1 MKENFAAKLAILL
14 LTAAVSL
21 SAADISSEWTVF
33 GPYYRLMH
41 RLPDELVKNIPEKL
55 KIGRQ
60 TTPARKA
67 NPENGKLDIAALM
80 GKKIPFRAFYVCIP
94 IQSAK
99 GEKMKIGAGADWWM
113 DIYLNGKPVGDT
125 MMNGNVVW
133 PPSGSDFV
141 YDLTLKPGKN
151 LLVIGMIGGGGSQQ
165 LCFQANPKEG
175 AKVKAKMIFGKEKL
189 PALSSV
195 GENWK
200 NGSGKAKFLPKELSV
215 KNGML
220 VLSPK
225 MKAGERRYIAAKLH
239 LEPGKQYCLNWSAW
253 TSSGKPPVMLIQE
266 KENGGVVYYAKEL
279 SNGRNRNGYFFA
291 ENPEPW
297 AILEMRG
304 TGNVELPTVSLKRR
318 IDRSALFQDWRIQRF
333 PAPYGLDHVS
343 GKTVTEHFDFASALP
358 GGSLK
363 VFTITPYWMQRLRVE
378 LEQRFDFKT
387 DGMFTNGNAGVPPEY
402 WTRDKN
408 GLAVR
413 KNSALDI
420 QRALKSDCILIDSVG
435 ASGLTKPM
443 VQTILKAVKQGTGLV
458 VSAFDQPF
466 YPYKDGR
473 GKAATEK
480 LRKLFSDALAQAE
493 TTDTDYVKIAAAGT
507 VKAQFGSY
515 GKGRIVFIESADN
528 VKGYDRFPF
537 EVRAALFGKAVC
549 WASNRVPEVRL
560 NGLQEKDGGLV
571 FTPAGSLSGKVRA
584 EIQFADQECR
594 ILKKTEIQ
602 VKDGTNSVPSGI
614 SEVGQYPTVA
624 VLSRDGKTLDWD
636 LMLIDKAG
644 QKTLKN
650 LKISKQAP
658 IIKGSVEMS
667 RKAVKGETLEV
678 LLKDNA
684 GSVWKRFK
692 QPAKGKIWFS
702 IPTDGIAAVGGT
714 LTVQLKAPDG
724 KVLDQLSAQAVIL
737 DKDDPDNLNFCLGMW
752 GFPINNYPA
761 WLYCDALRRDY
772 NLDFMLTG
780 NTVSQAWAGMKK
792 NIRSGPSGAPGSL
805 YFGQNNKIKGGDHAP
820 ERVLCLSSD
829 ELKNRLK
836 KTIKLISTPLT
847 NIHAK
852 YYFMDHETNLLGYI
866 NKAKPG
872 SDYCFSPTCR
882 ASLRELVKADY
893 GTLEKLNTVWGTS
906 FAKWEDV
913 TPIVLADAIKT
924 ARAPRWIDHRRNMDK
939 VWTDLTKF
947 RIGELRKYDPGARG
961 YIVNLHSAYSSN
973 DSFSGIDYEQLMA
986 CEVGAGSMP
995 ESYINAF
1002 ILPGNRT
1009 LNAQGG
1015 SMWPPSGGAVD
1026 DVQQNSVRSV
1036 RVIWQSILMGQ
1047 GCCLYYLHNFQ
1058 NHGVLLYNDIFMYY
1072 PDLTISPEGKALAD
1086 GLKRI
1091 RQGTDRLLLSASKA
1105 DDSGIAMLYS
1115 RASEHACTFWQAM
1128 NKKDKLAK
1136 ILNPRAQQFEFFA
1149 PAIEESF
1156 RAYSSTASR
1165 LIKAG
1170 GLDDKE
1176 LLILPFAQSIST
1188 EDAEA
1193 IRKFVRNGGTVLADF
1208 RPAVTDQHGAFGKA
1222 GLLDDVFGIRQEL
1235 DWKFAMHN
1243 GPAALNVDG
1252 IKANFKKATFGDKIA
1267 VTTAKAFG
1275 TAGKEKTP
1283 VFLENRF
1290 GKGRAVLL
1298 NFTTSEP
1305 SFRKF
1310 FGAWLG
1316 KIGIPELFKA
1326 EIKDRYWLAER
1337 GKVRTAEIQADKEQ
1351 ETTGDKTATEDAGER
1366 ETLIY
1371 ENSSRPKLYRFTSG
1385 PAEIIGYFA
1394 CRRGFTMGK
1403 GELKMQFTVRN
1414 PGHVYD
1420 LIRSKYLGKTDSWE
1434 MILPIEDVAICAV
1447 LPFEA
1452 QAPKLSQPA
1461 VKTGNG
1467 GALELRFRIDLRKE
1481 AADVRYPVRITLK
1494 NPSGKDLQEY
1504 ARTVTVDKAAAK
1516 VMILLPSDAPNGK
1529 WQITAREVFAGK
1541 TDSVA
1546 FTLDPEK
1553 R

>member
-1 MKENFAAKLAILL
+1 MKNVIRKICWILL
-14 LTAAVSL
+14 FSVSGI
-21 SAADISSEWTVF
+21 SAAEIAPEWTVF

-67 NPENGKLDIAALM
+67 KPVNGKLDITALM

-113 DIYLNGKPVGDT
+113 DIYLNGEPVGNT
-125 MMNGNVVW
+125 MMDGNVVW

-151 LLVIGMIGGGGSQQ
+151 LLVVGVIGGGGSQQ
-165 LCFQANPKEG
+165 LCFQANPKEAG
-175 AKVKAKMIFGKEKL
+175 KVKAKMIFGKEKL
-189 PALSSV
+189 PALSTL
-195 GENWK
+195 GKNWK

-220 VLSPK
+220 ILSPK
-225 MKAGERRYIAAKLH
+225 MKTGERRYIAAKLH

-266 KENGGVVYYAKEL
+266 KEDGGVVYYAREL
-279 SNGRNRNGYFFA
+279 GNGRNRNGYFFA

-304 TGNVELPTVSLKRR
+304 TGTVELPTVSLKRR
-318 IDRSALFQDWRIQRF
+318 IDRSALFQDWRNQRF
-333 PAPYGLDHVS
+333 PVPYGLDHLS
-343 GKTVTEHFDFASALP
+343 NKIATPHFDFAPALP

-363 VFTITPYWMQRLRVE
+363 VFTITPYWLQRLRVE

-408 GLAVR
+408 GLAVL

-443 VQTILKAVKQGTGLV
+443 VQQILKAVKQGTGLV

-480 LRKLFSDALAQAE
+480 LRKTVAEALAQPE
-493 TTDTDYVKIAAAGT
+493 TADTDYVRIAAAGKI
-507 VKAQFGSY
+507 KAQFGKY
-515 GKGRIVFIESADN
+515 GKGRIVFIEDADN
-528 VKGYDRFPF
+528 VKGHDRFPF

-549 WASNRVPEVRL
+549 WAANRVPEIRL
-560 NGLQEKDGGLV
+560 NGLQEKDGSLV
-571 FTPAGSLSGKVRA
+571 FATAGSLSGQVQA
-584 EIQFADQECR
+584 EIQVADLACKL
-594 ILKKTEIQ
+594 LKKTAVQ
-602 VKDGTNSVPSGI
+602 VKEGTNSVPSGI
-614 SEVGQYPTVA
+614 GEIGQYPAVA
-624 VLSRDGKTLDWD
+624 VLTRDGKTLDWD

-644 QKTLKN
+644 EKVLKN
-650 LKISKQAP
+650 LKIGKQAP
-658 IIKGSVEMS
+658 VIKGSVEMS

-684 GSVWKRFK
+684 GSVWKRFEHR
-692 QPAKGKIWFS
+692 AKGKIWFT
-702 IPTDGIAAVGGT
+702 IPTDGIASVGGT
-714 LTVQLKAPDG
+714 LTVQLKNQDG
-724 KVLDQLSAQAVIL
+724 KVLDRLSAQAVIL
-737 DKDDPDNLNFCLGMW
+737 DKDDPDNLNYSFGMW
-752 GFPINNYPA
+752 GLPTNSYVVR
-761 WLYCDALRRDY
+761 LYCEALRRDY
-772 NLDFMLTG
+772 DLDFMLTG
-780 NTVSQAWAGMKK
+780 NSAGQAWTILQH
-792 NIRSGPSGAPGSL
+792 NVRSGPSGGPGSL
-805 YFGQNNKIKGGDHAP
+805 CFGQKNQIKGGDHAP

-829 ELKNRLK
+829 ELKKQLK
-836 KTIKLISTPLT
+836 RTIKLISTPLT

-882 ASLRELVKADY
+882 ASLQELAKADY
-893 GTLEKLNTVWGTS
+893 GTLEKLNAAWGTS
-906 FAKWEDV
+906 FTKWEDI
-913 TPIVLADAIKT
+913 TPIVLADAVKT
-924 ARAPRWIDHRRNMDK
+924 ASAPRWIDHRRNMDK

-947 RIGELRKYDPGARG
+947 RIRELRKYDPGARG
-961 YIVNLHSAYSSN
+961 YIQNLHSAYSSN
-973 DSFSGIDYEQLMA
+973 DSFSGIDYEQLMG
-986 CEVGAGSMP
+986 CDVGAAAMP

-1002 ILPGNRT
+1002 ILPRNRA
-1009 LNAQGG
+1009 LNALGG

-1026 DVQQNSVRSV
+1026 DVQQNSVRAE

-1047 GCCLYYLHNFQ
+1047 PGCLYYLHNFQ

-1072 PDLTISPEGKALAD
+1072 PDLTISPEGKALSD

-1091 RQGTDRLLLSASKA
+1091 HQGVDRLLLSASKA
-1105 DDSGIAMLYS
+1105 DDSGIVMLYS

-1128 NKKDKLAK
+1128 NKADKLAK
-1136 ILNPRAQQFEFFA
+1136 TLNPRAQQFEFFA
-1149 PAIEESF
+1149 PAIEESS

-1170 GLDDKE
+1170 NLNDKK
-1176 LLILPFAQSIST
+1176 LMILPFAQSISQ

-1193 IRKFVRNGGTVLADF
+1193 IRKFVRDGGTVLADF

-1235 DWKFAMHN
+1235 DWKFSLHS
-1243 GPAALNVDG
+1243 GPAALNVQG
-1252 IKANFKKATFGDKIA
+1252 VKANFKKATFGDK
-1267 VTTAKAFG
+1267 VTMTTAKAYG

-1283 VFLENRF
+1283 VFIENKF

-1298 NFTTSEP
+1298 NFTAAEP
-1305 SFRKF
+1305 AFRKF
-1310 FGAWLG
+1310 FGEWLG

-1337 GKVRTAEIQADKEQ
+1337 GKVRTAEIKADKEQ
-1351 ETTGDKTATEDAGER
+1351 STTGDKTATEDAGER

-1371 ENSSRPKLYRFTSG
+1371 ENSSRPKLFRFTCG

-1403 GELKMQFTVRN
+1403 GELKMQFTVRK

-1420 LIRSKYLGKTDSWE
+1420 LIRGRYLGKTDSWE
-1434 MILPIEDVAICAV
+1434 MVLPIEDVAICAV

-1452 QAPKLSQPA
+1452 QTPKLSRPT
-1461 VKTGNG
+1461 VTKGNG
-1467 GALELRFRIDLRKE
+1467 GALELKFKVLLPQETAVI
-1481 AADVRYPVRITLK
+1481 RYPVRLTLK
-1494 NPSGKDLQEY
+1494 TPSGKELPEY
-1504 ARTVTVDKAAAK
+1504 ARTVTVDKAAAE
-1516 VMILLPSDAPNGK
+1516 VTILLPSDAEKGK

-1541 TDSVA
+1541 TDSVE